1 MSSNTINAEEPPHV
15 VEEQPP
21 LDETRHLTPVSPTWY
36 TQEGEIRGPPG
47 PPLSSY
53 RGDPIRQSHGSG
65 TPSEHGTTSGA
76 QTVVTQSM
84 LESKL
89 DANNATLIRQL
100 MSMMRKAEDANPS
113 LPEDDGGPWD
123 LEDEPA
129 PVGVAEDRT
138 RTLRLMP
145 VEPLTIF
152 DGEFS
157 DRDTAG
163 TWLRKFEE
171 TSYACQ
177 WSDEETRRRFRLY
190 TTKYVQEWV
199 SQLEGPQKRT
209 WRQLRQSFMKEYVQS
224 AIDQED
230 LYYCMYQKP
239 HEKVRAY
246 FVRHNAAAL
255 RIGVDYRKNRRHLD
269 RHIDRFART
278 LYDRSLGMAIS
289 RQHFQS
295 IVDLERFVD
304 RMRKSEEIDE
314 FMGKS
319 YPLNRPTTATPMN
332 SQDRTKAKKGNVQFI
347 DTPYDRASMYESPP
361 GISYDITS

>member
-1 MSSNTINAEEPPHV
+1 MSSNTINAKEPPHM
-15 VEEQPP
+15 VEEQTP
-21 LDETRHLTPVSPTWY
+21 LDETRHLTPVSLTWY

-53 RGDPIRQSHGSG
+53 RGI
-65 TPSEHGTTSGA
+65 PSVHHMDREHPQNTA
-76 QTVVTQSM
+76 LPQ
-84 LESKL
+84 L

-113 LPEDDGGPWD
+113 LPEDDGGPSD

-129 PVGVAEDRT
+129 PVGVAEGRT

-190 TTKYVQEWV
+190 TTRYVQEWV

-246 FVRHNAAAL
+246 FVRLNAAAL

-314 FMGKS
+314 FMGKVT
-319 YPLNRPTTATPMN
+319 L
-332 SQDRTKAKKGNVQFI
+332 
-347 DTPYDRASMYESPP
+347 
-361 GISYDITS
+361 